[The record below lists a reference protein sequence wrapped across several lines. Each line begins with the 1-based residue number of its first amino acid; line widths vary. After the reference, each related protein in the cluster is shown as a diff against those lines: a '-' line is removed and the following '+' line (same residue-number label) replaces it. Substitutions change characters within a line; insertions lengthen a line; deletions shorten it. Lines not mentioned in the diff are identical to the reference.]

1 MTMFITSYPLVVCSL
16 IRKYNETENNAKIKI
31 KIKTVLHKSV
41 QKNNLN
47 TIIIKKNK
55 TGKIYNFE
63 KITREKTNSKL
74 ASENYN
80 ELLQVCVLHLS
91 TYYNPLNLL
100 QFLVTK
106 TGSSNSTTWLRKPKS
121 WNISRPSTT
130 SSSIFDIWFFPIL
143 F

>member
-31 KIKTVLHKSV
+31 KIKTVLHNSV

-55 TGKIYNFE
+55 TEKNCNFE
-63 KITREKTNSKL
+63 KITREKINSL
-74 ASENYN
+74 IASENYN

-106 TGSSNSTTWLRKPKS
+106 TGSSNSPTWLRKPKS

>member
-31 KIKTVLHKSV
+31 KIKTVLHNSV

-55 TGKIYNFE
+55 TEKICNFE

-91 TYYNPLNLL
+91 TYYNPFNLL
-100 QFLVTK
+100 QFLVTN

>member
-31 KIKTVLHKSV
+31 KIKTVLHNSV

-55 TGKIYNFE
+55 TEKNCNFE
-63 KITREKTNSKL
+63 KITREKINSL
-74 ASENYN
+74 IASENYN

-91 TYYNPLNLL
+91 TYYNPFNLL
-100 QFLVTK
+100 QFLVTN

-121 WNISRPSTT
+121 WNIRPSTT

>member
-31 KIKTVLHKSV
+31 KIKTVLHNSV

-47 TIIIKKNK
+47 KIIIKKNK
-55 TGKIYNFE
+55 TEKNCNFE
-63 KITREKTNSKL
+63 KITREKINSL
-74 ASENYN
+74 IASENYN

-91 TYYNPLNLL
+91 TYYNPFNLL
-100 QFLVTK
+100 QFLVTN

-121 WNISRPSTT
+121 WNIRPSTT